1 MLCPRCGQ
9 NRPLVRVGQ
18 WQMSA
23 CAVCNGTFVGF
34 SQLEELMQSY
44 DRPGDIQAF
53 ALQNPTPMPGSLACA
68 KCERQMQRSYFFHQI
83 VDVCKDHGV
92 WFDLGELV
100 AAMERMRQLLA
111 IAAAMAR
118 EPEPAKP
125 AERSQAHSIAEPRTS
140 TDPEPVLQ
148 RFRQAATTPL
158 LDAGS
163 PRKCSACGVAL
174 TVTSVWLQCSSC
186 RGIFIGFDRVRE
198 LVEMLEVANVPTS
211 FPRLE
216 TALTLPRLCPN
227 CGFAMQQHEF
237 FRQAVDVCLDH
248 GIWFDVPEL
257 ENAAAKMQQLLIQ
270 MRVHH
275 AV

>member
-1 MLCPRCGQ
+1 MLFFVERVPSGVTHNFRCHHREAIFVADTFRQRACLHVHIDRRGLHHLDRVDGADSIVGYPATVFAKRSDMVRHKIRIQ
-9 NRPLVRVGQ
+9 AVVVGDHMQQRSTPLV
-18 WQMSA
+18 
-23 CAVCNGTFVGF
+23 
-34 SQLEELMQSY
+34 
-44 DRPGDIQAF
+44 
-53 ALQNPTPMPGSLACA
+53 
-68 KCERQMQRSYFFHQI
+68 
-83 VDVCKDHGV
+83 
-92 WFDLGELV
+92 
-100 AAMERMRQLLA
+100 
-111 IAAAMAR
+111 
-118 EPEPAKP
+118 
-125 AERSQAHSIAEPRTS
+125 
-140 TDPEPVLQ
+140 
-148 RFRQAATTPL
+148 
-158 LDAGS
+158 DAGS

-216 TALTLPRLCPN
+216 TALTLLLRLCPN

-275 AV
+275 AVI